1 MTELKASQKG
11 DGEPRP
17 AVRQVHRTKR
27 IHVSNVAEIGALV
40 RLARQRLNMSQT
52 DAAVC
57 CGVGRRFFV
66 ELENGKPTVQLDK
79 VLAVLD
85 ALGLTLAVGGPGAAF
100 TAEQLAN
107 ASLKNDQKEGHT
119 WSAEFVAGLEAPY
132 EESQRHARGRTPGS
146 IALKYRRMSAVR
158 DESGDLRWE
167 TPIKVNPEALKH
179 RQADK
184 KAK

>member
-1 MTELKASQKG
+1 MTESMASHKG
-11 DGEPRP
+11 DGESRV

-79 VLAVLD
+79 VLMVLD
-85 ALGLTLAVGGPGAAF
+85 ALGLNLAIGGPGAAF

-107 ASLKNDQKEGHT
+107 ASIKSDQQEDHT
-119 WSAEFVAGLEAPY
+119 WSAEFVSGLEAPY
-132 EESQRHARGRTPGS
+132 EEEQPHSRGRTPGS
-146 IALKYRRMSAVR
+146 IELKYRRMSAVR
-158 DESGDLRWE
+158 DESGDLRCE
-167 TPIKVNPEALKH
+167 TPLTVNPESVKRH
-179 RQADK
+179 QAE
-184 KAK
+184 KAEK